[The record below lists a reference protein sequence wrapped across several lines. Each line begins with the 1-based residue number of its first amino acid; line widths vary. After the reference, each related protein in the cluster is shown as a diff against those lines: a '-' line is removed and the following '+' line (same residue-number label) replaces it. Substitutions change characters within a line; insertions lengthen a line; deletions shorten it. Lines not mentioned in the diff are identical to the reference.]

1 MKNNNLQIKSLG
13 KSDLAKLAES
23 KRNGEFAL
31 SFYLGLKPEVNFRSE
46 ANSILAGEAEKIKK
60 DKEYSK
66 SAKKKILAM
75 MGLIKK
81 EINFLRLP
89 SEARTLVFFLGG
101 KSRIIIYRVPVYI
114 RSRIVVEADYYIYP
128 LASVLEN
135 FPNYA
140 AVALERDKFRI
151 FNIFMGKIEGSSDVS
166 ESDVPQRINAA
177 RADWK
182 GLNETRIQRHI
193 EDHLARHL
201 KKAALAAGDYFLKN
215 KCDYLIIG
223 ARKEYTAKFINL
235 LDKRLAKKVAGTW
248 RILPHYHINRIKRK
262 SLEAVNEYNR
272 KMEEKIVKD
281 LLDGIEGKIWAAVA
295 GIGSVLENLYLH
307 KIKMFVIGANC
318 KKPGFVCET
327 CHRISLLPVACLS
340 CGGKT
345 AKASD
350 LADEIIEE
358 AIKNKIKIKQLFHSH
373 KKFDR
378 FGIGAFLKNY

>member
-1 MKNNNLQIKSLG
+1 MKNNSLQVKDLE

-46 ANSILAGEAEKIKK
+46 ANSMLAGQTEKIKK
-60 DKEYSK
+60 DKQYSK

-75 MGLIKK
+75 LGLIKK

-89 SEARTLVFFLGG
+89 SETMTLVFFLRE
-101 KSRIIIYRVPVYI
+101 KSGIMIYRVPVYI
-114 RSRIVVEADYYIYP
+114 RSKIIVEADYYIHP
-128 LASVLEN
+128 LISVLEN
-135 FPNYA
+135 FPSYA
-140 AVALERDKFRI
+140 AVVLERDKFRF

-177 RADWK
+177 RAEWK

-193 EDHLARHL
+193 ADHLARHL
-201 KKAALAAGDYFLKN
+201 KKAALAANDYFFKN

-223 ARKEYTAKFINL
+223 AHKEYTAKFISF

-248 RILPHYHINRIKRK
+248 RILPHYHINRIKTK
-262 SLEAVNEYNR
+262 SMEAVNEYNR
-272 KMEEKIVKD
+272 KLEEKTVND
-281 LLDGIEGKIWAAVA
+281 LLDSLGEKRWMVAA
-295 GIGSVLENLYLH
+295 GIDSVLKNLYLN
-307 KIKMFVIGANC
+307 KIKMLVVGANY
-318 KKPGFVCET
+318 KKTGFVCGS
-327 CHRISLLPVACLS
+327 CHRISLLGGACLS

-345 AKASD
+345 AEASD

-358 AIKNKIKIKQLFHSH
+358 AIKNKIKIKQLFYGH

-378 FGIGAFLKNY
+378 FGIGAFLKGY